1 MGSCISGKPE
11 SEIEVNR
18 QAYKKIAHGS
28 HYDEQPQRIM
38 IAFSRTGC
46 CSRLDECMV
55 GQQRYLGRFP
65 AIQGTFQA
73 NIRTR
78 LIRDRKLTNSW
89 GASIFFPYDRLEP
102 CLYRRGYAWI
112 PQSEIGRLLNQRGFI
127 PVDNFLLRNN
137 TRSRINLQV
146 HDEIALST
154 CPEEAWDVLR
164 FVQECLAVERE
175 YGGEAPSIRIEK
187 RYHTKTC
194 LHRICLSKEQFQEV
208 HEAMENREFSK
219 ASKELFVM
227 DQNAISSEDIK
238 RLEDVGYVVIEK
250 AAGGTFATPM
260 TRDELLTSTPNSQ
273 PKPNS

>member
-1 MGSCISGKPE
+1 MLFLRSDLSQAESRIVYVLTHDPELLRIARSNPWEFDTHKFVGSCISGKPE
-11 SEIEVNR
+11 SEIVGEVR

-28 HYDEQPQRIM
+28 HYDEQPQRISDSLLKDGLL
-38 IAFSRTGC
+38 FTP
-46 CSRLDECMV
+46 DECMV

-73 NIRTR
+73 NIRMR

-102 CLYRRGYAWI
+102 SLYRRGYAWI

-137 TRSRINLQV
+137 MRSKINLQV

-164 FVQECLAVERE
+164 FVQESLAVERE
-175 YGGEAPSIRIEK
+175 YEGEKLTVPIEFAIEK
-187 RYHTKTC
+187 RYHSGDYEMKRFPDKAEFMERFMT
-194 LHRICLSKEQFQEV
+194 LWGERIQ
-208 HEAMENREFSK
+208 
-219 ASKELFVM
+219 
-227 DQNAISSEDIK
+227 
-238 RLEDVGYVVIEK
+238 
-250 AAGGTFATPM
+250 
-260 TRDELLTSTPNSQ
+260 
-273 PKPNS
+273 